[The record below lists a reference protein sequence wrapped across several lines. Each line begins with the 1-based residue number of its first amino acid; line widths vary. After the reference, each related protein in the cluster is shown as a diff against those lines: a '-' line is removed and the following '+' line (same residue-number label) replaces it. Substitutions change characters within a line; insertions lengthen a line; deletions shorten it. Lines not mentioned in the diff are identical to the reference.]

1 MMKMRTR
8 KPAAM
13 IDSGSAIQAE
23 TSKHAYIAAHVAKN
37 PPNDVVSCAKLRAKT
52 GGWRMSDSVCVA
64 IAFRAML
71 ASSLTSWSER
81 DAHGGHD
88 PQTARL
94 LARLY
99 VVKARNGKGDC
110 RGAVRMIVAIAGRR
124 MCIRPT
130 LETARAAGGKGNE
143 HHEGPRS
150 VLRLLGTQTRRGLNG
165 LLALDHV

>member
-8 KPAAM
+8 KPAAT

-52 GGWRMSDSVCVA
+52 GGWRMSGSVCVA
-64 IAFRAML
+64 VAFRAML
-71 ASSLTSWSER
+71 ASSPTSRSER

-94 LARLY
+94 LSPPYFVQAR
-99 VVKARNGKGDC
+99 KGKGDC
-110 RGAVRMIVAIAGRR
+110 RGAVRRNVAGAGRR
-124 MCIRPT
+124 
-130 LETARAAGGKGNE
+130 
-143 HHEGPRS
+143 
-150 VLRLLGTQTRRGLNG
+150 
-165 LLALDHV
+165 